1 LNPPCA
7 IVHVDDTLIAD
18 DFGDRLI
25 DWFGNFDQS
34 VSPGP
39 GKGAP
44 VIIRSPSPWVRDF
57 LLNLAAA
64 DGAADPN
71 AAIRVVIP
79 AGPDQQANSGR

>member
-39 GKGAP
+39 GKGGP
-44 VIIRSPSPWVRDF
+44 VIIRSPSPWVR
-57 LLNLAAA
+57 
-64 DGAADPN
+64 
-71 AAIRVVIP
+71 
-79 AGPDQQANSGR
+79 